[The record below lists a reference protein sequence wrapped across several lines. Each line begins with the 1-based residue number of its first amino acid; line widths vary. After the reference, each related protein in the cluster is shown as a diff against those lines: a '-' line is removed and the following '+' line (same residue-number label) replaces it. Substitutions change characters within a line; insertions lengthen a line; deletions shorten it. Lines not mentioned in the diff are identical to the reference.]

1 MTIRTRFAPSP
12 TGFLH
17 IGSARTAL
25 FNWLLARRHNG
36 VFVLRIEDTDT
47 QRSTAQS
54 IDQIL
59 EAMAWLGLD
68 ADVGPFFQMRRLD
81 HYQKLADE
89 LLEAGHAYHCYCTRE
104 ELAAMR
110 EQQKSSGAK
119 PRYDGRCRDSAEPR
133 ADVDPVVRFK
143 TPSSGEVRVND
154 RIRGEIVFDN
164 AELDDLVIM
173 RSDGV
178 PTYNFSVVVDDSEMD
193 ITHVV
198 RGDDHLNNTPRQLN
212 IMAALGIDPPEYAH
226 LPMILGPD
234 GSRLSKRHGAVSV
247 LTYKEA
253 GYLPEAVLNYIVRLG
268 WSHGDQEIFD
278 IKELIE
284 LFDLEQ
290 VNESAAAF
298 DPEKSM
304 WVNEQWLKRESA
316 GRLSEALKPF
326 LQADGV
332 DLSQGPPL
340 DVLVEIQRDRSRTL
354 LEMAD
359 KSLFVYNEPEEYAPR
374 AAKKH
379 LGNESLL
386 VLQSLG
392 TELGALAAWTIESTQ
407 AVVEAVAQRL
417 ELKMGKVA
425 QPLRVAL
432 TGDSASPGIGQT
444 LVLIGRDNALRRI
457 DRAIKYVASKTD

>member
-68 ADVGPFFQMRRLD
+68 ADVGPFFQMKRLE
-81 HYQKLADE
+81 HYQKLAEE

-110 EQQKSSGAK
+110 EQQKSSGAN
-119 PRYDGRCRDSAEPR
+119 PRYDGRCRDRAELRPG
-133 ADVDPVVRFK
+133 VDPVVRFR
-143 TPSSGEVRVND
+143 TPTSGEVHVND
-154 RIRGEIVFDN
+154 RIRGEVVFDN
-164 AELDDLVIM
+164 AELDDLVIV

-178 PTYNFSVVVDDSEMD
+178 PTYNFSVVVDDSEME

-212 IMAALGIDPPEYAH
+212 IMAALGIEPPEYAH

-234 GSRLSKRHGAVSV
+234 GSRLSKRHGAINV

-278 IKELIE
+278 RKELIE

-304 WVNEQWLKRESA
+304 WVNEQWIKRESA

-326 LQADGV
+326 LQTNGV

-340 DVLVEIQRDRSRTL
+340 EVLVEIQRDRSRTL

-374 AAKKH
+374 AVKQY
-379 LGNESLL
+379 LSNESLP
-386 VLQSLG
+386 VLQALG
-392 TELGALAAWTIESTQ
+392 TELGALAEWTIESTQ

-444 LVLIGRDNALRRI
+444 LVLVGRDKALRRI
-457 DRAIKYVASKTD
+457 DRAIRYVSSKTG

>member
-1 MTIRTRFAPSP
+1 M
-12 TGFLH
+12 
-17 IGSARTAL
+17 
-25 FNWLLARRHNG
+25 
-36 VFVLRIEDTDT
+36 
-47 QRSTAQS
+47 
-54 IDQIL
+54 
-59 EAMAWLGLD
+59 
-68 ADVGPFFQMRRLD
+68 
-81 HYQKLADE
+81 
-89 LLEAGHAYHCYCTRE
+89 
-104 ELAAMR
+104 
-110 EQQKSSGAK
+110 
-119 PRYDGRCRDSAEPR
+119 
-133 ADVDPVVRFK
+133 
-143 TPSSGEVRVND
+143 ND

-226 LPMILGPD
+226 LPMILGSD

-340 DVLVEIQRDRSRTL
+340 DALVEIQRDRSRTL

-392 TELGALAAWTIESTQ
+392 TELGALAEWTIESTQ
-407 AVVEAVAQRL
+407 AVVEAVAERL

>member
-68 ADVGPFFQMRRLD
+68 ADVGPFFQMRRLE

-119 PRYDGRCRDSAEPR
+119 PRYDGRCRDRAEPR

-143 TPSSGEVRVND
+143 TPTNGEVRVND

-226 LPMILGPD
+226 LPMILGSD

-392 TELGALAAWTIESTQ
+392 TELGALAEWTIESTQ
-407 AVVEAVAQRL
+407 AVVEAVAERL

-444 LVLIGRDNALRRI
+444 LVLVGRDKALRRI
-457 DRAIKYVASKTD
+457 DRAIQYMSSKTD